1 MREVRINWISGRTRE
16 DESVVERQRDREREK
31 SGEQEEVRECESG
44 RLIEAITGSDRGRES
59 ER

>member
-1 MREVRINWISGRTRE
+1 MGEPEKVSQLLKDRET
-16 DESVVERQRDREREK
+16 EREK

-59 ER
+59 ERERQVRK